1 MNSRTLGVAAVVL
14 AAVAIATVV
23 IVQRRPKAAAPI
35 VTSAEAIDKLVI
47 DYAYQTMEGLSKG
60 AVTKCGLELAGQ
72 EADVTARVNVQN
84 QVVTLS
90 KVRFTQS
97 AWNQQTMDCVTG
109 AFEGHQRSPT
119 ADGVAARFPEGSE
132 YELDVHLAFATPT
145 LQYNQ

>member
-14 AAVAIATVV
+14 AAVAIATVL
-23 IVQRRPKAAAPI
+23 IVQRRPKPAEPVA
-35 VTSAEAIDKLVI
+35 TTGEAIDKLVI
-47 DYAYQTMEGLSKG
+47 DYAYQTMESVSKT
-60 AVTKCGLELAGQ
+60 AVAKCGLELGGQ

-90 KVRFTQS
+90 KVRFSQS
-97 AWNQQTMDCVTG
+97 AWNQQMMDCVTG

-119 ADGVAARFPEGSE
+119 ADGVVAKFPEGSE
-132 YELDVHLAFATPT
+132 YELDVHLAFASPT